1 MLAAMQIRVLS
12 AIVAVVAAFATWSC
26 GGSGGSRRMP
36 QVAPQGAEAA
46 SPDPARASLE
56 GEWRLVSMETASG
69 PRQVTG
75 FLRYDRFSNL
85 TLHAELAAG
94 DPAARAP
101 QTVVA
106 AFTAKASPASGT
118 FDYAGLTENVG
129 RERLTPDAVDMR
141 EWRYFEV
148 DGDTLRVSA
157 RGGRTATLV
166 FQRQ

>member
-1 MLAAMQIRVLS
+1 MQTRALS
-12 AIVAVVAAFATWSC
+12 AMVAVAAALANWSC
-26 GGSGGSRRMP
+26 GGSGGGLRIP
-36 QVAPQGAEAA
+36 QVTPQSTETAA
-46 SPDPARASLE
+46 DPARAALE
-56 GEWRLVSMETASG
+56 GEWRLVSMDTAGG

-75 FLRYDRFSNL
+75 FLRYDRFSTL
-85 TLHAELAAG
+85 TVHAELAAG

-106 AFTAKASPASGT
+106 AFTAKASPASGA
-118 FDYAGLTENVG
+118 FDYAGLTETVG

-157 RGGRTATLV
+157 RGGPSAATLV
-166 FQRQ
+166 FQRAR